1 VLQAL
6 DTQKPI
12 FVLSSRKGHRSQAW
26 QSRVGVPLAPVY
38 FCFLRPRVFP
48 LFRDTGVLGK
58 STTFQASTSTARG
71 MTKKKQPQ
79 LPRHPD
85 QAQQAGPA
93 LHTPL
98 QQSPARP
105 GAQEVC
111 AGGAAAG
118 QGGHV
123 PEIALAAGG
132 RGVQQLPVRQL
143 WSTRMQDMQDEAASC
158 SDVGACV
165 CCTRP
170 VLVTD
175 FGTRKMTFCRM
186 FVDMLQDCNVD
197 QDSLLYKEQRRLLQQ
212 GFLQRF
218 VLICFICLP
227 SWKKSITQY
236 EAGRKVDTPSL
247 FMHKS
252 NQFLH
257 DSAVKTDKLS
267 LLKYV
272 LCVSSEISILLPAG
286 QGSKAQARASKIYH
300 PLRTSDFVVLEAIIV
315 FFKHLFQEN
324 EYNVRAFSRAF
335 CHFQIVSIVRWH
347 VSGFPLIMQQN
358 RQTQDLRK
366 ALRGTIGQLYHAMWG
381 FSADFV
387 AMQGG
392 SVLHGC
398 AKNAGSECAACMHE
412 GFVPSSQPTFPDG
425 CVSVALKAPKKK
437 KSYDTF
443 FLKEWN
449 YIYKQ
454 IAHTAECFLETAPPE
469 NHRIVCRRHLRGSVL
484 SYFFYRTISHKFP
497 KRFRQRNIRRYYSRL
512 L

>member
-1 VLQAL
+1 
-6 DTQKPI
+6 
-12 FVLSSRKGHRSQAW
+12 
-26 QSRVGVPLAPVY
+26 
-38 FCFLRPRVFP
+38 
-48 LFRDTGVLGK
+48 
-58 STTFQASTSTARG
+58 

-79 LPRHPD
+79 LPYHGST
-85 QAQQAGPA
+85 AGA
-93 LHTPL
+93 
-98 QQSPARP
+98 
-105 GAQEVC
+105 
-111 AGGAAAG
+111 AAAG
-118 QGGHV
+118 QVTHV
-123 PEIALAAGG
+123 PKIALAAVG
-132 RGVQQLPVRQL
+132 RGVQQWPVRQL
-143 WSTRMQDMQDEAASC
+143 WSTTMQDMQDETASC

-186 FVDMLQDCNVD
+186 FVDMLRDCNVG
-197 QDSLLYKEQRRLLQQ
+197 QESLLYNEQRKLLQQ
-212 GFLQRF
+212 GFQQRF

-227 SWKKSITQY
+227 SWKKSIAQY

-252 NQFLH
+252 NRFLH

-272 LCVSSEISILLPAG
+272 LCVSGEISILLPAG
-286 QGSKAQARASKIYH
+286 QGSKAQARTSKKIYH

-315 FFKHLFQEN
+315 FFKHLFLEN

-347 VSGFPLIMQQN
+347 VSGFPLIMQQD

-392 SVLHGC
+392 SVLHGH
-398 AKNAGSECAACMHE
+398 ANNGGNECAACMHE
-412 GFVPSSQPTFPDG
+412 MHEGVVPSSPPTFADD
-425 CVSVALKAPKKK
+425 CVPVAPLQKPKKKK

-469 NHRIVCRRHLRGSVL
+469 NHGIVCRRHLRGSVL
-484 SYFFYRTISHKFP
+484 SYIFYRTISHKFP